1 MGKMMNNKGYI
12 MSLSSFFLILPAFLL
27 VMFLVDIS
35 ANEAQIQEATLT
47 SHDVLGVAT
56 DLETN
61 LPLIGR
67 EVIRNKSLEVV
78 SSGIPL
84 SNSRKEVKEEFQNR
98 MNNYCSKYADNGMLV
113 ECIILEVDNSYDPF
127 CVEVKSIINV
137 EKGTLKHNVNLTQN
151 ISLTNGSFP
160 IYDPLPFVNCKSYGG
175 ATIKEE
181 RIFYGSSLANYL
193 QSRGIKNYG
202 AYENASSPLSI
213 KKCPYDP
220 YIMHGNTNELINLK
234 NCIDNGFYH
243 ESNDGACFL
252 CRLEG
257 KGICSHYGMETFI
270 IPAATISSCLNNSST
285 APSSVDHV
293 IFNDTGNGTY
303 SGHPILYFTD
313 GNQYFNLYL
322 DDSHRQ
328 KYGMPIF

>member
-1 MGKMMNNKGYI
+1 MNNNGYV
-12 MSLSSFFLILPAFLL
+12 MSLASFFLILPAFLL
-27 VMFLVDIS
+27 LMVLVDLS
-35 ANEAQIQEATLT
+35 TNEAQTQEATLN
-47 SHDVLGVAT
+47 SHEVLGVAT

-61 LPLIGR
+61 LPFIGR
-67 EVIRNKSLEVV
+67 EVIRDKSLEVV
-78 SSGIPL
+78 NSGIPL

-98 MNNYCSKYADNGMLV
+98 MDKYCSKYADKGVLV
-113 ECIILEVDNSYDPF
+113 ECIILKVDNSYDPF
-127 CVEVKSIINV
+127 CVEVKSKITV

-160 IYDPLPFVNCKSYGG
+160 IYDPLPFVKCRGHGG
-175 ATIKEE
+175 ATINEE
-181 RIFYGSSLANYL
+181 RISYGSSLANYL
-193 QSRGIKNYG
+193 QSRGIKNYE
-202 AYENASSPLSI
+202 AYENATSPLSI

-220 YIMHGNTNELINLK
+220 YILHGNTNELVNLK

-270 IPAATISSCLNNSST
+270 IPAPTISPCMNNSST

-293 IFNDTGNGTY
+293 IFNDTGHGTY
-303 SGHPILYFTD
+303 SGHPILYFSSE
-313 GNQYFNLYL
+313 NHYFSLYL
-322 DDSHRQ
+322 DNSHRQ
-328 KYGMPIF
+328 KYGVPIF

>member
-1 MGKMMNNKGYI
+1 

-160 IYDPLPFVNCKSYGG
+160 IYDPLPFVNCKS
-175 ATIKEE
+175 
-181 RIFYGSSLANYL
+181 
-193 QSRGIKNYG
+193 
-202 AYENASSPLSI
+202 
-213 KKCPYDP
+213 
-220 YIMHGNTNELINLK
+220 
-234 NCIDNGFYH
+234 
-243 ESNDGACFL
+243 
-252 CRLEG
+252 
-257 KGICSHYGMETFI
+257 
-270 IPAATISSCLNNSST
+270 
-285 APSSVDHV
+285 
-293 IFNDTGNGTY
+293 
-303 SGHPILYFTD
+303 
-313 GNQYFNLYL
+313 
-322 DDSHRQ
+322 
-328 KYGMPIF
+328 